1 MGQLDGKISIVTGGG
16 GEIGAAIAKGLA
28 RAGSKIAVCDI
39 NAGAAE
45 AVAAD
50 IRAGGREAIAC
61 QLDVTSEASWRDAM
75 TEVERRLGPLDV
87 LVNCAGLF
95 ASDSYTIA
103 DLPLA
108 EWRKLHAV
116 NLDGAFLGIKVAVNA
131 MGARHGSIINIGSV
145 VGAFG
150 ARSGPAYGTSKAA
163 VRALTVQAAASCI
176 AMGSTVRVN
185 AIHPG
190 YVLTEASLGDTLKRF
205 GSRGRAEEAFATRS
219 PRNRLLQPEDL
230 VGAAVFL
237 ASDASKM
244 MNGAEILV
252 DDGLS
257 TQMPGDRFGPEI

>member
-1 MGQLDGKISIVTGGG
+1 MGQLDGKVSVVTGGG

-28 RAGSKIAVCDI
+28 RGGSKVAVCDI
-39 NAGAAE
+39 NAEVAE
-45 AVAAD
+45 VAAVA
-50 IRAGGREAIAC
+50 IRADGGEVIAY

-75 TEVERRLGPLDV
+75 TGVERRLGPLDV

-95 ASDSYTIA
+95 ASDTYTIA
-103 DLPLA
+103 NLPLE

-116 NLDGAFLGIKVAVNA
+116 NLDGAFLGIKVAVKA
-131 MGARHGSIINIGSV
+131 MGERHGSIINIGSV

-150 ARSGPAYGTSKAA
+150 ARSGPAYGTSKGAI
-163 VRALTVQAAASCI
+163 RALTVQAAASCI
-176 AMGSTVRVN
+176 AMGSNVRVN

-190 YVLTEASLGDTLKRF
+190 YVLTEAALGNVLKKF
-205 GSRGRAEEAFATRS
+205 GSRERAEEAFATRS
-219 PRNRLLQPEDL
+219 PRNRLLHPEDL

>member
-1 MGQLDGKISIVTGGG
+1 MDGKVSVVTGGG

-28 RAGSKIAVCDI
+28 SGGSKVAVCDI
-39 NAGAAE
+39 NAEVAE
-45 AVAAD
+45 VAAVA
-50 IRAGGREAIAC
+50 IRADGGEVIAY
-61 QLDVTSEASWRDAM
+61 QLDVTSETSWRDAISE
-75 TEVERRLGPLDV
+75 TDARLGPLDV

-95 ASDSYTIA
+95 ASDGYTIA
-103 DLPLA
+103 DLPLE

-116 NLDGAFLGIKVAVNA
+116 NLDGTFLGIKVAVEA
-131 MGARHGSIINIGSV
+131 MGDRQGSIINIGSV
-145 VGAFG
+145 VGSFG
-150 ARSGPAYGTSKAA
+150 ARSGPAYGTSKGA

-176 AMGSTVRVN
+176 AMGSNVRVN

-190 YVLTEASLGDTLKRF
+190 YVLTEAALGNALKKF
-205 GSRGRAEEAFATRS
+205 GSRERAEEAFATRS
-219 PRNRLLQPEDL
+219 PRNRLLHPEDL

-237 ASDASKM
+237 ASDASTM